1 MKIPKPNWS
10 RAWKWILLPPISFVV
25 LVLLIAAAL
34 GTGVEGVFFMTLGQV
49 GHMAVHYP
57 LWAWLLFA
65 ALLLVATR
73 LWGLIG
79 ALLMYYPISAT
90 AQRLDVHA
98 IAPTG
103 ADTADII
110 FALGCLHRMTILV
123 VVFFWLIVLPTIRW
137 RQSKLNLSFAQA
149 CFYFRI
155 KSPRFRGPHQGVTIG
170 STAG

>member
-1 MKIPKPNWS
+1 MKIPKPTWS
-10 RAWKWILLPPISFVV
+10 PVWRWILLPAFSFAL
-25 LVLLIAAAL
+25 LVLFIAAAL
-34 GTGVEGVFFMTLGQV
+34 GTGVEGAFFMTLGQV

-57 LWAWLLFA
+57 LWVWLLFA

-79 ALLMYYPISAT
+79 ALLMYYPISSI
-90 AQRLDVHA
+90 AQRLDVRA

-123 VVFFWLIVLPTIRW
+123 VVFFWLIVLPTIKW
-137 RQSKLNLSFAQA
+137 FMIEKYDVQEQLPL
-149 CFYFRI
+149 
-155 KSPRFRGPHQGVTIG
+155 
-170 STAG
+170 